1 MPLREQLSSSTSLSS
16 LSLHDSNINCF
27 ITFPVDDL
35 QEQYD
40 QSALVRFRYRAT
52 LEMGNI

>member
-1 MPLREQLSSSTSLSS
+1 MPLRERLSSSTSLSS
-16 LSLHDSNINCF
+16 RSLHDSNINCF